1 MKIVVSLAAIVVAYL
16 FGSIN
21 FAIVLTRLIRGEDIR
36 TLGNTNPGASNM
48 SRTIGRGWGLLVLT
62 LDALKAIIV
71 ILPARLWLF
80 NQGEPWDFAILYL
93 IGIAAVL
100 GHVFPIWYQFKGG
113 GGVST
118 MLGVSL
124 WFVPIEFLISM
135 LVGGFLALGFMRNK
149 GNWISQWTPIFFITL
164 TPFLTLFFNLTVDI
178 PIWKNIS
185 LGGHPWTV
193 VAGCFALSV
202 TMLGLNIHL
211 LKSKATGDHW
221 EKHQGTGL

>member
-1 MKIVVSLAAIVVAYL
+1 MIVAYL

-21 FAIVLTRLIRGEDIR
+21 FAIILTRLIRGEDIR
-36 TLGNTNPGASNM
+36 TLGNKNPGASNM
-48 SRTIGRGWGLLVLT
+48 GRTVGRGWGFVVLT

-71 ILPARLWLF
+71 MLPARIWLF
-80 NQGEPWDFAILYL
+80 NQGGVGDYAALYL

-100 GHVFPIWYQFKGG
+100 GHVFPLWYQFKGG

-118 MLGVSL
+118 MLAVSL

-135 LVGGFLALGFMRNK
+135 LAGGLLALGFMRKK
-149 GNWISQWTPIFFITL
+149 GNWLTQWTPIFFITL
-164 TPFLTLFFNLTVDI
+164 TPFLTLFLSLTVDI

-193 VAGCFALSV
+193 IAGCFALSLM
-202 TMLGLNIHL
+202 MLGLNLRL
-211 LKSKATGDHW
+211 LKAKATGSHW
-221 EKHQGTGL
+221 EKHQESDK